1 MRGLARIGGVAVVAL
16 CLAGTVAAQVV
27 PWHSPFPRPRPAHI
41 GPSVTALP
49 SGTLAR
55 SPQTDAAVAL
65 ALAGS
70 GPVRGA
76 IPFVGGLA
84 RSLLPRPRPP
94 AAAARFVRQQSRA
107 SERTARAPSGGGGAD
122 RGLCG
127 VRALEGR
134 RLARITS
141 STRGCGV
148 AEPVSVTRVHGVPLS
163 QPATLH
169 CDMAR
174 ALGDWVDD
182 ALLPAVGRRGGG
194 VSELTVIAHYACRTR
209 NNRRGARIS
218 EHGRGM
224 AIDIAGYELRDGER
238 VRVIEDYR
246 SGRHR
251 RDLREMY
258 REACGTFTTTLG
270 PDADRYHQD
279 HFHFD
284 LARHRGGGTYCR

>member
-1 MRGLARIGGVAVVAL
+1 VSRRWHILLGLAAL
-16 CLAGTVAAQVV
+16 LMAEGAAAQVV
-27 PWHSPFPRPRPAHI
+27 PWHSPFPHPRPSQI
-41 GPSVTALP
+41 GPQVTALP
-49 SGTLAR
+49 SGSLAR
-55 SPQTDAAVAL
+55 APATDAAVAL
-65 ALAGS
+65 ALSAQD
-70 GPVRGA
+70 PLRGA
-76 IPFVGGLA
+76 APAVGA
-84 RSLLPRPRPP
+84 VTRSVLPRPRPS
-94 AAAARFVRQQSRA
+94 AAAARFAAAPVQPARAVSRA
-107 SERTARAPSGGGGAD
+107 PTPAGTVERGV
-122 RGLCG
+122 CG

-134 RLARITS
+134 RLSRITA

-148 AEPVSVTRVHGVPLS
+148 AEPVSVTRVHGVALS

-182 ALLPAVGRRGGG
+182 ALVPAVGRRGGG
-194 VSELTVIAHYACRTR
+194 VAELTVIAHYSCRTR
-209 NNRRGARIS
+209 NSRRGARIS

-224 AIDIAGYELRDGER
+224 AIDIAGYVLQDGER

-246 SGRHR
+246 RGRHR
-251 RDLREMY
+251 RDLRAMY

-270 PDADRYHQD
+270 PDADRFHQD